1 MTPLQAAWQRDSLV
15 NDLGLWVAMLRRR
28 WLVVAVTFA
37 LVVLST
43 VICAAAWPWKY
54 ESVAK
59 FLVRNARLDLVVD
72 PNDKNQGAYRDSI
85 PEEVI
90 NSEIELIRS
99 RNILDRVVQKA
110 QLDAAADRDVN
121 PRVAREVAI
130 GNLARALN
138 VGVIRKTNLIR
149 VAYRARDPEQ
159 AAAVLRQLSDEYLS
173 MHLAMHSTPG
183 TYTFFQQQTD
193 HLKAELEQAEKELA
207 ALAGNQNLIAP
218 ADQRKEALEAGTT
231 IERDLVAVEAE
242 IREQTTR
249 ELAAARALQVTDAR
263 VTTTK
268 RRMPN
273 QGSVQSAHTMIAELQ
288 NKRTELLTKF
298 NADDRL
304 IKEVDE
310 QLANTQAALTNATV
324 IVATEEA
331 TDINP
336 TWQKLQIERADAA
349 LQLAGLRSRAERL
362 RAQMGAYRSRAVSLA
377 EATPGYETLAR
388 RVSDAREQY
397 MTYARKAEEARLA
410 DALDQQKISN
420 VVLAETPV
428 PALASTRP
436 PLVLVL
442 IVGGIAGLF
451 LGLIAGLLTDWLGDG
466 LFSNRRMQPA
476 FARAATPVVD
486 GDAWTRSEP

>member
-1 MTPLQAAWQRDSLV
+1 MTPPQAAWQRDSLI
-15 NDLGLWVAMLRRR
+15 NDLGLWVAMLQRR
-28 WLVVAVTFA
+28 WLVAAATFA
-37 LVVLST
+37 LVVVSV

-72 PNDKNQGAYRDSI
+72 PNDKNQGAYRESI

-99 RNILDRVVQKA
+99 RDILDRVVQKA
-110 QLDAAADRDVN
+110 QLESAEPDAN
-121 PRVAREVAI
+121 PRVAREAAI
-130 GNLARALN
+130 GRLARNLN

-149 VAYRARDPEQ
+149 VVYRARDPEQ
-159 AAAVLRQLSDEYLS
+159 SAAVLRRLSDEYLS
-173 MHLAMHSTPG
+173 IHLAMHSTPG
-183 TYTFFQQQTD
+183 TYAFFQQQTD
-193 HLKAELEQAEKELA
+193 HLKVELEKAEKDLA
-207 ALAGNQNLIAP
+207 ALAGDQNLIAP
-218 ADQRKEALEAGTT
+218 ADQRKEALESGTT

-242 IREQTTR
+242 IREQATR
-249 ELAAARALQVTDAR
+249 ELAAARALRGTDPR

-268 RRMPN
+268 RRLPN

-304 IKEVDE
+304 VKEVDE
-310 QLANTQAALTNATV
+310 QIANTQAALTNATV

-336 TWQKLQIERADAA
+336 TWQKLQMQRADAA

-362 RAQMGAYRSRAVSLA
+362 RTQMGAYRVRAVSLA

-388 RVSDAREQY
+388 RVSDARDQY

-420 VVLAETPV
+420 VVLAEAPV
-428 PALASTRP
+428 PALVSTRP
-436 PLVLVL
+436 PLMLVL

-451 LGLIAGLLTDWLGDG
+451 LGLIAAVLMDWLGED
-466 LFSNRRMQPA
+466 LLENRRMRPA
-476 FARAATPVVD
+476 FARVATPGVD
-486 GDAWTRSEP
+486 GEAWTRSEP

>member
-1 MTPLQAAWQRDSLV
+1 MTPPQAAWQRDSLI
-15 NDLGLWVAMLRRR
+15 NDLGLWVAMLQRR
-28 WLVVAVTFA
+28 WLVGAATFA
-37 LVVLST
+37 LVVVSV

-72 PNDKNQGAYRDSI
+72 PNDKNQGAYRESI

-99 RNILDRVVQKA
+99 RDILDRVVQKA
-110 QLDAAADRDVN
+110 QLESAEPDAN
-121 PRVAREVAI
+121 PRVAREAAI
-130 GNLARALN
+130 GRLARNLN

-149 VAYRARDPEQ
+149 VVYRARDPEQ
-159 AAAVLRQLSDEYLS
+159 AAAVLRRLSDEYLS
-173 MHLAMHSTPG
+173 IHLAMHSTPG
-183 TYTFFQQQTD
+183 TYAFFQQQTD
-193 HLKAELEQAEKELA
+193 HLKVELEKAEKDLA
-207 ALAGNQNLIAP
+207 ALAGDQNLIAP
-218 ADQRKEALEAGTT
+218 ADQRKEALESGTT

-242 IREQTTR
+242 IREQATR
-249 ELAAARALQVTDAR
+249 ELAAARALRGTDPR

-268 RRMPN
+268 RRLPN

-304 IKEVDE
+304 VKEVDE
-310 QLANTQAALTNATV
+310 QIANTQAALTNATV

-336 TWQKLQIERADAA
+336 TWQKLQMQRADAA

-362 RAQMGAYRSRAVSLA
+362 RTQMGAYRLRAVSLA

-388 RVSDAREQY
+388 RVSDARDQY

-420 VVLAETPV
+420 VVLAEAPV
-428 PALASTRP
+428 PALVSTRP
-436 PLVLVL
+436 PLMLVL

-451 LGLIAGLLTDWLGDG
+451 LGLVAAVLMDWLGED
-466 LFSNRRMQPA
+466 LLENRRMRPA
-476 FARAATPVVD
+476 FARVATPAVD
-486 GDAWTRSEP
+486 GEAWTRSEP

>member
-1 MTPLQAAWQRDSLV
+1 MTSPHTLWQRDPLIS
-15 NDLGLWVAMLRRR
+15 DLGLWAGMLRRR
-28 WLVVAVTFA
+28 WLVVAATFA
-37 LVVLST
+37 IVVLST

-72 PNDKNQGAYRDSI
+72 PNGKNQGASRETI
-85 PEEVI
+85 PEEAI

-99 RNILDRVVQKA
+99 RDILDRVVQKA
-110 QLDAAADRDVN
+110 QLDSADPDVN
-121 PRVAREVAI
+121 PRVAREEAI
-130 GNLARALN
+130 ARLARSLE
-138 VGVIRKTNLIR
+138 VGVIRKTNLVR

-159 AAAVLRQLSDEYLS
+159 AAAVLRRLSDEYLS
-173 MHLAMHSTPG
+173 LHLAMHSTPG
-183 TYTFFQQQTD
+183 TYAFFQQQTD
-193 HLKAELEQAEKELA
+193 HLKGELEQAEKELA

-218 ADQRKEALEAGTT
+218 ADQRKEALESGTT
-231 IERDLVAVEAE
+231 IERDLVAVEAG

-249 ELAAARALQVTDAR
+249 ELAAARALAATEPR
-263 VTTTK
+263 VTTT
-268 RRMPN
+268 RRRLPN
-273 QGSVQSAHTMIAELQ
+273 QGSVQSAHTMMAELQ

-304 IKEVDE
+304 VKEVDE
-310 QLANTQAALTNATV
+310 QIANTQAALTNASV

-336 TWQKLQIERADAA
+336 TWQKLQVERADAA

-362 RAQMGAYRSRAVSLA
+362 RAQIGAYRSRAVSLA
-377 EATPGYETLAR
+377 EAAPGYETLLR
-388 RVSDAREQY
+388 RVNDAREQY

-410 DALDQQKISN
+410 DALDTQKISN
-420 VVLAETPV
+420 VVLAEAPV

-436 PLVLVL
+436 PLILVL

-451 LGLIAGLLTDWLGDG
+451 LGLIAALLTDWLGGG
-466 LFSNRRMQPA
+466 LVPSRRMRTA
-476 FARAATPVVD
+476 FARAATPAVD
-486 GDAWTRSEP
+486 GEA

>member
-1 MTPLQAAWQRDSLV
+1 
-15 NDLGLWVAMLRRR
+15 
-28 WLVVAVTFA
+28 VTFA

-72 PNDKNQGAYRDSI
+72 PNDKNQGAYRDTI

-99 RNILDRVVQKA
+99 RDILDHVVQKE
-110 QLDAAADRDVN
+110 QLDTAEPGVD
-121 PRVAREVAI
+121 PRVAREEAI
-130 GNLARALN
+130 ARLARSLDVAA
-138 VGVIRKTNLIR
+138 IRKTNLVR
-149 VAYRARDPEQ
+149 VAYRARNPEQ
-159 AAAVLRQLSDEYLS
+159 AAAVLRRLSDEYLA

-183 TYTFFQQQTD
+183 TYAFYQQQTD
-193 HLKAELEQAEKELA
+193 HLKKELEQAEQELA
-207 ALAGNQNLIAP
+207 ALAGHQNLIAP
-218 ADQRKEALEAGTT
+218 NDQRREALESGTT
-231 IERDLVAVEAE
+231 VERDLVAVEAA

-249 ELAAARALQVTDAR
+249 ELAAARALEHTDPR
-263 VTTTK
+263 VTTTT
-268 RRMPN
+268 RRLPN

-304 IKEVDE
+304 VKEVDE
-310 QLANTQAALTNATV
+310 QIANTQAALTNATV

-362 RAQMGAYRSRAVSLA
+362 RAQIGAYRSQAVTLA
-377 EATPGYETLAR
+377 EATPRYETLVR
-388 RVSDAREQY
+388 RVNEAREQY
-397 MTYARKAEEARLA
+397 VTYARKAEEARLA
-410 DALDQQKISN
+410 DALDTQKISN
-420 VVLAETPV
+420 VVLAEAPV
-428 PALASTRP
+428 AALASTRP
-436 PLVLVL
+436 PLVFVL

-451 LGLIAGLLTDWLGDG
+451 LGLLAALLTDWLGDG
-466 LFSNRRMQPA
+466 VVPSRRMRAA
-476 FARAATPVVD
+476 FARTATPAVD
-486 GDAWTRSEP
+486 GEA

>member
-1 MTPLQAAWQRDSLV
+1 MTPPQASWQGDSLV
-15 NDLGLWVAMLRRR
+15 GDLALWISMLRRR
-28 WLVVAVTFA
+28 WFVASAIFA
-37 LVVLST
+37 LVVVSA
-43 VICAAAWPWKY
+43 VIMAASWPWKY

-72 PNDKNQGAYRDSI
+72 PNDKNQGAYREGI

-90 NSEIELIRS
+90 NSEIELIRG
-99 RNILDRVVQKA
+99 RDILDRVVQKA
-110 QLDAAADRDVN
+110 QLESTDPDVN
-121 PRVAREVAI
+121 PRVAREEAI
-130 GNLARALN
+130 ARLARDLN

-149 VAYRARDPEQ
+149 VAYRARDPGQ
-159 AAAVLRQLSDEYLS
+159 AAAVLRRLSDEYLA
-173 MHLAMHSTPG
+173 MHLTMHSTPG
-183 TYTFFQQQTD
+183 TYAFFQQQTD
-193 HLKAELEQAEKELA
+193 HLKVELEEAEKELA
-207 ALAGNQNLIAP
+207 ALAGHQNLIAP
-218 ADQRKEALEAGTT
+218 ADQRKEALESGTT

-249 ELAAARALQVTDAR
+249 EIAAERALQATDPR

-268 RRMPN
+268 RRLPN

-304 IKEVDE
+304 VKEVDE
-310 QLANTQAALTNATV
+310 QIANTQAALTNATV

-336 TWQKLQIERADAA
+336 TWQKLQIQRADAA

-362 RAQMGAYRSRAVSLA
+362 RTQIDAYRLRAVSLA
-377 EATPGYETLAR
+377 EAAPGYETLAR

-420 VVLAETPV
+420 VVLAEAPV

-451 LGLIAGLLTDWLGDG
+451 FGLVAALLTDWLGDG
-466 LFSNRRMQPA
+466 LFPNRRMRAA
-476 FARAATPVVD
+476 FARAATPAVD
-486 GDAWTRSEP
+486 GEA

>member
-1 MTPLQAAWQRDSLV
+1 MTPPQAAWQRDSLI
-15 NDLGLWVAMLRRR
+15 NDLGLWVAMLQRR
-28 WLVVAVTFA
+28 WLVAAATFA
-37 LVVLST
+37 LVVVSV

-72 PNDKNQGAYRDSI
+72 PNDKNQGAYRESI

-99 RNILDRVVQKA
+99 RDILDRVVQKA
-110 QLDAAADRDVN
+110 QLESAEPDAN
-121 PRVAREVAI
+121 PRVAREAAI
-130 GNLARALN
+130 GRLARNLN

-149 VAYRARDPEQ
+149 VVYRARDPEQ
-159 AAAVLRQLSDEYLS
+159 AAAVLRRLSDEYLS
-173 MHLAMHSTPG
+173 IHLAMHSTPG
-183 TYTFFQQQTD
+183 TYAFFQQQTD
-193 HLKAELEQAEKELA
+193 HLKVELEKAEKDLA
-207 ALAGNQNLIAP
+207 ALAGDQNLIAP
-218 ADQRKEALEAGTT
+218 ADQRKEALESGTT

-242 IREQTTR
+242 IREQATR
-249 ELAAARALQVTDAR
+249 ELAAARALRGTDPR

-268 RRMPN
+268 RRLPN

-304 IKEVDE
+304 VKEVDE
-310 QLANTQAALTNATV
+310 QIANTQAALTNATV

-336 TWQKLQIERADAA
+336 TWQKLQMQRADAA

-362 RAQMGAYRSRAVSLA
+362 RTQMGAYRVRAVSLA

-388 RVSDAREQY
+388 RVSDARDQY

-420 VVLAETPV
+420 VVLAEAPV
-428 PALASTRP
+428 PALVSTRP
-436 PLVLVL
+436 PLMLVL

-451 LGLIAGLLTDWLGDG
+451 LGLIAAVLMDWLGED
-466 LFSNRRMQPA
+466 LLENRRMRPA
-476 FARAATPVVD
+476 FARVATPGVD
-486 GDAWTRSEP
+486 GEAWTRSEP